1 MQLSVLRILQ
11 MLVKSDIGSEAE
23 IVVVQINHLLIRVN
37 SKVFLLL
44 CIFTL
49 LLRTLG
55 LGSCICIGLFQT
67 VIWSQVGVSF
77 VWRWGVNRIGYK
89 SLWASH
95 KFLGWCSV
103 FVLFVFGDSLQHH
116 HPAHRSKSWRSTV
129 WQLWICGLPRGPAI
143 YRIQETNPPCWGVS
157 MAITSVVWPFHSF
170 VPIWLQRD

>member
-67 VIWSQVGVSF
+67 VTWSQVGVSF

-95 KFLGWCSV
+95 KFLGWCSANSYYSSLAIP
-103 FVLFVFGDSLQHH
+103 FSTTILLTAPSLDDQPFDSCGSAAC
-116 HPAHRSKSWRSTV
+116 PAGQQFAEYRKQTRLVGSFQ
-129 WQLWICGLPRGPAI
+129 WQ
-143 YRIQETNPPCWGVS
+143 
-157 MAITSVVWPFHSF
+157 
-170 VPIWLQRD
+170 